1 FTRSF
6 SGVSGGLGAAWN
18 LNARTTLKAHVGRG
32 YRAPN
37 AVESTARGVHAGAGV
52 MQLGDADLK
61 PEFNLQEDLGL
72 FYQGTHVT
80 ASEEVFHNLVSNY
93 IYNEKLVSAAGGD
106 SLLVQ
111 HGESLPVFKF
121 RQTAARLYGGEVSLD
136 IHPHPFDRI
145 HFENSLSLV
154 LAENTGGG
162 GASISDSTKYLPLI
176 PPLHL
181 VSEIKYDLRKQ
192 IGVFAH
198 MFFKVG
204 LQVYWSQNRFYSAY
218 GTETRTPGYTLLDAG
233 IGSDVVDKG
242 GRTILTI
249 TLLGSN
255 LADVG
260 YQSNMSRLK
269 YFEDYPENGSG
280 RSGIY
285 NM

>member
-80 ASEEVFHNLVSNY
+80 ASVEVFHNLASNY

-111 HGESLPVFKF
+111 HGQSLPVFKF
-121 RQTAARLYGGEVSLD
+121 RQTAARSYGGEVSLD
-136 IHPHPFDRI
+136 IHRHPLHRS
-145 HFENSLSLV
+145 HFEQSLSV
-154 LAENTGGG
+154 VRAVNGVGG
-162 GASISDSTKYLPLI
+162 GATISDRTRLPPLI
-176 PPLHL
+176 RPQHL
-181 VSEIKYDLRKQ
+181 VSELNYELRKRV
-192 IGVFAH
+192 GGFHHLFV
-198 MFFKVG
+198 KVG
-204 LQVYWSQNRFYSAY
+204 TQVDWAQDRY
-218 GTETRTPGYTLLDAG
+218 
-233 IGSDVVDKG
+233 
-242 GRTILTI
+242 
-249 TLLGSN
+249 
-255 LADVG
+255 
-260 YQSNMSRLK
+260 
-269 YFEDYPENGSG
+269 NG
-280 RSGIY
+280 
-285 NM
+285 